1 MARGM
6 GKGAGWMLTPR
17 ELRQIE
23 FRKVFRGYDPD
34 EVDEFLARLI
44 EEYERLRERPAEPAR
59 DRAAAPA
66 DGAKAGDGE
75 PAAEVREAAA
85 LARQA
90 ADELRANAQWEARL
104 ILDEARQRA
113 ARIEEEAR
121 QRVSREQTR
130 LRELREEVDRLLRQ
144 LRRLTE
150 AYLEEPGPG
159 EGLRRPDPGSEASGG
174 RAPERVAPAE
184 DEDETRSFPVAAAA
198 QEPLD
203 DEPDDESRAFL
214 RYSRG

>member
-1 MARGM
+1 
-6 GKGAGWMLTPR
+6 MLTPR

-23 FRKVFRGYDPD
+23 FKKVFRGYDPE

-44 EEYERLRERPAEPAR
+44 EEYERLRDRPVEVAR
-59 DRAAAPA
+59 DRTVTPA
-66 DGAKAGDGE
+66 EGVTGGDGE
-75 PAAEVREAAA
+75 PSAEVREAAA

-150 AYLEEPGPG
+150 AYLEEPVSG
-159 EGLRRPDPGSEASGG
+159 EVLRRLDTGSDGSRGRTPDLLE
-174 RAPERVAPAE
+174 E
-184 DEDETRSFPVAAAA
+184 DENETRSFPVAAAA
-198 QEPLD
+198 QEPW
-203 DEPDDESRAFL
+203 DEEEPEDQGRAFL
-214 RYSRG
+214 RYTRG